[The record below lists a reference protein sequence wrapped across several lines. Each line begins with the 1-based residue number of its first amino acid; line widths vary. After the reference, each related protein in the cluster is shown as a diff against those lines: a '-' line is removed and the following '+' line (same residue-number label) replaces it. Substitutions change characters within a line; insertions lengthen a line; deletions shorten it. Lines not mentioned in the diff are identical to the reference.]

1 MTDVD
6 TEVPAPDNPVFSP
19 DDSLETLWVKAYQG
33 EILGEILFEGIGHQQ
48 NDPERTRKML
58 VLSNLERC
66 TKEALV
72 PAMERAGLPTEPAA
86 DTLALAQVLVDA
98 SASIGWEDTLA
109 SFGPITDQ
117 YIPLYARIG
126 ELAPAERETADLLL
140 AHEAALAAFGRKELD
155 GDLEGSLVDIEAL
168 PHVR

>member
-6 TEVPAPDNPVFSP
+6 TEVPVPDNPVFSP

-33 EILGEILFEGIGHQQ
+33 EVLGEVLFEGIAHQQ
-48 NDPERTRKML
+48 RDSERTRKML
-58 VLSNLERC
+58 TLAKLERC

-72 PAMERAGLPTEPAA
+72 PAMERAGLSTDPAA
-86 DTLALAQVLVDA
+86 DTLELAQVLVEA
-98 SASIGWEDTLA
+98 SASIAWEDTMA
-109 SFGPITDQ
+109 SLGPTTSQ
-117 YIPLYARIG
+117 FSAMYVRIG
-126 ELAPAERETADLLL
+126 ELAPAEHETADLLV
-140 AHEAALAAFGRKELD
+140 AHEAAIAAFGRKELA